1 MIFNI
6 KIEFEQASTIIPIIE
21 RLSLKNNVISDMNIV
36 TDIKVTCKAKNLS
49 IQLEKNAF
57 LIKSIL
63 DFNEKDFLFLNSMEF
78 LRKFHS

>member
-21 RLSLKNNVISDMNIV
+21 RLSFKNKVISDMIIV
-36 TDIKVTCKAKNLS
+36 TDIKVTCNAKNLS
-49 IQLEKNAF
+49 IQFEKNAF

-63 DFNEKDFLFLNSMEF
+63 DFIEKDFLSLNSMEF